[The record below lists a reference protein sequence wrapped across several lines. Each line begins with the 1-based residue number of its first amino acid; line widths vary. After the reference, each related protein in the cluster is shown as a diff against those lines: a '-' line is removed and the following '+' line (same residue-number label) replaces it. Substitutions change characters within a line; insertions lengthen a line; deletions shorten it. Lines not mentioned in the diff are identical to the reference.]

1 MKTLALLFAT
11 CAALAPAAARAD
23 DAAPRT
29 SNSLA
34 DVKFRFDSST
44 LPANASTLIQPA
56 VRYAAHHPSARIILD
71 AHCDPIGTS
80 PYNVGLAIRRAESVR
95 QKLRGAGVP
104 EEQIVVAIY
113 GEDGPRRATY
123 ADDRRVTLWSTQRPL
138 ADVTDHTF
146 AQRGTAVEWGRPL
159 TPAQIQAPPQPVASA
174 QRASTPGASAQRGST
189 PVASAQRAGT
199 PVAARR

>member
-1 MKTLALLFAT
+1 MKILALLFAT

-23 DAAPRT
+23 DAAPRR

-44 LPANASTLIQPA
+44 LPANAAALIQPA
-56 VRYAAHHPSARIILD
+56 VRYAAHHPRARIILD

-80 PYNVGLAIRRAESVR
+80 PYNVGLAVRRAESVR
-95 QKLRGAGVP
+95 QKLREAGVP

-123 ADDRRVTLWSTQRPL
+123 AADRHVMLWSTQRPL
-138 ADVTDHTF
+138 ADVTDRTF
-146 AQRGTAVEWGRPL
+146 ALHGTAVEWGRPL
-159 TPAQIQAPPQPVASA
+159 TTAQIEAPPQ
-174 QRASTPGASAQRGST
+174 

-199 PVAARR
+199 PVASAQRAGTPPRTKR